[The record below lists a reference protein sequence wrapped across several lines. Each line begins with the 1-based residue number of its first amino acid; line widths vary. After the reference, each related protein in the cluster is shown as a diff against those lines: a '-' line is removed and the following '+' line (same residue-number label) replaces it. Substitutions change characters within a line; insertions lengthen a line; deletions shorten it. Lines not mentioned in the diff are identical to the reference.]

1 MMDAVERYLRLRRL
15 TGFAMSNAEYLL
27 ASFARF
33 AAERDETL
41 IRAQTAIDWAAQG
54 PSAAQRDARL
64 KAVCRFARHVCA
76 EDDRHELPPANYF
89 GWRKKRRLPYIYA
102 KGEID
107 RLIEAATQLRPRGAL
122 RPHTYA
128 TLLALLASTGLRISE
143 ALGLRFA
150 DITADGLLIREISYA
165 YSFQLLFKFAAAR
178 LKVKPSSL
186 ALEQLDS
193 EMVSAF
199 LEDLEDTRRN
209 APETRNVRLAAI
221 KSFFHFLEYQHPAS
235 LEQIR
240 RVLAIPYK
248 RTNTRLVPYLVRE
261 EVQALLDAPDP
272 TTRDGIRDRA
282 MLHLAVCAGLRVSE
296 LVGLRLNDISLPSMS
311 IRVYGKGRRERA
323 LPLWKSTT
331 TALRAWLAVR
341 GTLAAPEVFVNLR
354 GQPMSRWG
362 VAYML
367 KQHAKTAGQRCPGLL
382 GKKLSPHV
390 LRHTCAMIVLQATQ
404 DIRKVSLWLGHSNLA
419 TTEIYTRGDPTEK
432 LEAIEAIVP
441 PHLRKGSFRP
451 PDRLVALLKA
461 KP

>member
-1 MMDAVERYLRLRRL
+1 MTPIAPYVEA
-15 TGFAMSNAEYLL
+15 F
-27 ASFARF
+27 FHK
-33 AAERDETL
+33 TL
-41 IRAQTAIDWAAQG
+41 
-54 PSAAQRDARL
+54 S
-64 KAVCRFARHVCA
+64 H
-76 EDDRHELPPANYF
+76 H
-89 GWRKKRRLPYIYA
+89 
-102 KGEID
+102 
-107 RLIEAATQLRPRGAL
+107 RGAS
-122 RPHTYA
+122 PHTC
-128 TLLALLASTGLRISE
+128 E
-143 ALGLRFA
+143 
-150 DITADGLLIREISYA
+150 SYA
-165 YSFQLLFKFAAAR
+165 FGFQLLFEFAAAK
-178 LKVKPSSL
+178 LKVRPSSL

-199 LEDLEDTRRN
+199 LEYLEDTRHN

-221 KSFFHFLEYQHPAS
+221 KSFYHFLEYQHPAS

-248 RTNTRLVPYLVRE
+248 RTNTRLVPYLVRK

-282 MLHLAVCAGLRVSE
+282 ILHLAVCAGLRVSE
-296 LVGLRLNDISLPSMS
+296 LVGLRLNDVSLPSMS

-323 LPLWKSTT
+323 LPLWRSTT

-341 GTLAAPEVFVNLR
+341 GTHAAPEVFVNFR
-354 GQPMSRWG
+354 GRPMSRWG

-367 KQHAKTAGQRCPGLL
+367 KQHAKAAGKRCPGLL
-382 GKKLSPHV
+382 NKTISPHV

-432 LEAIEAIVP
+432 LEAIEALVP

-451 PDRLVALLKA
+451 PDRLIALLKA
-461 KP
+461 NP

>member
-1 MMDAVERYLRLRRL
+1 MTPIA
-15 TGFAMSNAEYLL
+15 
-27 ASFARF
+27 
-33 AAERDETL
+33 
-41 IRAQTAIDWAAQG
+41 
-54 PSAAQRDARL
+54 P
-64 KAVCRFARHVCA
+64 
-76 EDDRHELPPANYF
+76 
-89 GWRKKRRLPYIYA
+89 
-102 KGEID
+102 
-107 RLIEAATQLRPRGAL
+107 LIEAFLHNTLSHHRGASQ
-122 RPHTYA
+122 HTC
-128 TLLALLASTGLRISE
+128 
-143 ALGLRFA
+143 
-150 DITADGLLIREISYA
+150 DSYA
-165 YSFQLLFKFAAAR
+165 YSFQLLFEFTAAR
-178 LKVKPSSL
+178 LKIRPSSL
-186 ALEQLDS
+186 VLEQLDS

-199 LEDLEDTRRN
+199 LEHLEDTRQN

-221 KSFFHFLEYQHPAS
+221 KSFFHFLEYRHPAS

-248 RTNTRLVPYLVRE
+248 RTNTRLVPYLLRE

-296 LVGLRLNDISLPSMS
+296 LIGLRLNDVSLPSMS

-382 GKKLSPHV
+382 SKKLSPHV
-390 LRHTCAMIVLQATQ
+390 LRHYLPSRIMSGNSEAAIDLGVNIVSCC
-404 DIRKVSLWLGHSNLA
+404 V
-419 TTEIYTRGDPTEK
+419 
-432 LEAIEAIVP
+432 
-441 PHLRKGSFRP
+441 
-451 PDRLVALLKA
+451 
-461 KP
+461 

>member
-1 MMDAVERYLRLRRL
+1 MTPISPHVEAFLR
-15 TGFAMSNAEYLL
+15 N
-27 ASFARF
+27 
-33 AAERDETL
+33 TL
-41 IRAQTAIDWAAQG
+41 
-54 PSAAQRDARL
+54 S
-64 KAVCRFARHVCA
+64 H
-76 EDDRHELPPANYF
+76 H
-89 GWRKKRRLPYIYA
+89 
-102 KGEID
+102 
-107 RLIEAATQLRPRGAL
+107 RGASQ
-122 RPHTYA
+122 HTC
-128 TLLALLASTGLRISE
+128 
-143 ALGLRFA
+143 
-150 DITADGLLIREISYA
+150 DSYA
-165 YSFQLLFKFAAAR
+165 YSFQLLFEFAAAR
-178 LKVKPSSL
+178 LKVRPSSL

-199 LEDLEDTRRN
+199 LEHLEDTRRN

-248 RTNTRLVPYLVRE
+248 RTDTRLVPYLVRE

-296 LVGLRLNDISLPSMS
+296 LIGLRLNDVSLLSMS

-331 TALRAWLAVR
+331 TALRTWLAVR

-382 GKKLSPHV
+382 SKKLSPHV

-432 LEAIEAIVP
+432 LEAIEAVVP

-451 PDRLVALLKA
+451 PDKLIALLKA